1 MQIFP
6 VDFMNRKGYR
16 NIICD
21 FFYATILYQQ
31 IALKNASFIND
42 RNTLNQVILHIL
54 NLNRN
59 HLMMQFIKTVA
70 RHIII
75 LILPC
80 FGYCQSTY
88 LPQGSQYEHFLDRIG
103 IKMQTNP
110 DLNIFTAKPLSRK
123 LFVNI
128 TEQADSLSA
137 IFPEGDALH
146 LEKTYQDN
154 PQSLLMNNSEWVS
167 GN

>member
-6 VDFMNRKGYR
+6 VDFVYRKGYR

-21 FFYATILYQQ
+21 FFYAAILYQQ
-31 IALKNASFIND
+31 IALKTASFIND

-54 NLNRN
+54 NRNRN
-59 HLMMQFIKTVA
+59 LLMMQFIKTVA

-80 FGYCQSTY
+80 FGFSQSTY

-103 IKMQTNP
+103 IKMQTSP
-110 DLNIFTAKPLSRK
+110 DLNIFTAKPLSRE
-123 LFVNI
+123 VAVDVS
-128 TEQADSLSA
+128 EYAD
-137 IFPEGDALH
+137 
-146 LEKTYQDN
+146 
-154 PQSLLMNNSEWVS
+154 
-167 GN
+167 